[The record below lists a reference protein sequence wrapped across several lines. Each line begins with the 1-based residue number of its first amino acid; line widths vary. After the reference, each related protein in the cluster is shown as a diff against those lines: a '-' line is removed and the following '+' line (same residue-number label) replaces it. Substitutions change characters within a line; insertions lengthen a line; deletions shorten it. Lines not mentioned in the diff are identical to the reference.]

1 MKTTLLLLLMY
12 GFATQLQAQDKNTF
26 SDTALANPC
35 YPLVGEQEYTFG
47 DLLEQHKGKTIVVE
61 LWASWCGDCLEGLP
75 KLKALQERADEE
87 TVFLMLSID
96 KEVSKW
102 RKAVAK
108 HDIPGAHYRL
118 KGAWE
123 GDLCNFMKL
132 DWIPRYFVVNPEGEI
147 ALFKAITADAPEL
160 LEVLGMDEVKK

>member
-1 MKTTLLLLLMY
+1 MKYFLFGLFFYAFLPLS
-12 GFATQLQAQDKNTF
+12 QAQTPTVF

-35 YPLVGEQEYTFG
+35 YPLEKGETRSFG
-47 DLLEQHKGKTIVVE
+47 ELLEQYEGKTVVIE

-96 KEVSKW
+96 KEADKW

-108 HDIPGAHYRL
+108 HAIGGVHYRL
-118 KGAWE
+118 EGAWE
-123 GDLCNFMKL
+123 ADLCNFMQL
-132 DWIPRYFVVNPEGEI
+132 DWIPRYFVVNPDGEI
-147 ALFKAITADAPEL
+147 ALFRAITADAPEL
-160 LEVLGMDEVKK
+160 LEVLGME